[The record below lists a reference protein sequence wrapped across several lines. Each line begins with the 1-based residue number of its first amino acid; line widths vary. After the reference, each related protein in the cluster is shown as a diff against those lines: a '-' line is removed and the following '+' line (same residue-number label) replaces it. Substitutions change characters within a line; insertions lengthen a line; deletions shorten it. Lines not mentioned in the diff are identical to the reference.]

1 MYFYT
6 YNTKIGNITIVATN
20 DYITNLY
27 INYNNIKAIQ
37 EETKLISQTANEI
50 KEYLD
55 GNKKSFSIP
64 IKIEGTDFQKKVW
77 QELLKISYG
86 ETRSYKDIAINI
98 NNSKACRA
106 VGTAIK
112 NNPIPIIIP
121 CHRVI
126 NSNKNLG
133 GYAYGLEIKKILLK
147 IEKNDLLF

>member
-37 EETKLISQTANEI
+37 EETKLIKQTFNEI
-50 KEYLD
+50 KEYL
-55 GNKKSFSIP
+55 NKERKYFSIP
-64 IKIEGTDFQKKVW
+64 IQVKGTDFQKKVW

>member
-1 MYFYT
+1 MYSYT
-6 YNTKIGNITIVATN
+6 YNTQIGNITIVATN
-20 DYITNLY
+20 DYIANLY
-27 INYNNIKAIQ
+27 INNNVNVIQKETRLIKQAF
-37 EETKLISQTANEI
+37 NEI
-50 KEYLD
+50 KEYL
-55 GNKKSFSIP
+55 NKERKYFSIP
-64 IKIEGTDFQKKVW
+64 IQVKGTDFQKKVW

-98 NNSKACRA
+98 NNSKAYRA

-126 NSNKNLG
+126 NSNRNLG

>member
-1 MYFYT
+1 MYSYT
-6 YNTKIGNITIVATN
+6 YNTQIGNITIVEK
-20 DYITNLY
+20 DGYIANLY
-27 INYNNIKAIQ
+27 INHNNIKAIQ
-37 EETKLISQTANEI
+37 EETKLIKQTFNEI

-64 IKIEGTDFQKKVW
+64 IKTEGTDFQKKVW
-77 QELLKISYG
+77 QELLKIPYG
-86 ETRSYKDIAINI
+86 ETKSYKDIAINI

>member
-1 MYFYT
+1 MYSYT
-6 YNTKIGNITIVATN
+6 YNTQIGNITIVATN

-37 EETKLISQTANEI
+37 EETKLIKQTFNEI
-50 KEYLD
+50 KEYL
-55 GNKKSFSIP
+55 NKERKYFSIP
-64 IKIEGTDFQKKVW
+64 IQVKGTDFQKKVW

-98 NNSKACRA
+98 NNSKAYRA

-133 GYAYGLEIKKILLK
+133 GYAYGLEIKNLLIK
-147 IEKNDLLF
+147 LES

>member
-1 MYFYT
+1 MYSYT
-6 YNTKIGNITIVATN
+6 YNTQIGNITIVATN
-20 DYITNLY
+20 DYIANLY
-27 INYNNIKAIQ
+27 INYNNIKIIQ
-37 EETKLISQTANEI
+37 KETKLIKQTFNEI
-50 KEYLD
+50 KEYL
-55 GNKKSFSIP
+55 NRQRQYFSIP
-64 IKIEGTDFQKKVW
+64 IKIEGTDFQNKVW

-133 GYAYGLEIKKILLK
+133 GYAYGLEIKNILLK

>member
-1 MYFYT
+1 MYSYT
-6 YNTKIGNITIVATN
+6 YNTQIGNITIIEK
-20 DYITNLY
+20 DGYIANLY
-27 INYNNIKAIQ
+27 INYNNIKTIQ
-37 EETKLISQTANEI
+37 KETKLISQTANEI

-64 IKIEGTDFQKKVW
+64 IKTEGTDFQNKVW
-77 QELLKISYG
+77 QALLKIPYG

-126 NSNKNLG
+126 KSNKDIGN
-133 GYAYGLEIKKILLK
+133 YIYGENIKKILLK
-147 IEKNDLLF
+147 IEKEFII

>member
-1 MYFYT
+1 MYSYT
-6 YNTKIGNITIVATN
+6 YNTQIGNITIIEK
-20 DYITNLY
+20 DGYIANLY
-27 INYNNIKAIQ
+27 INYNNIKTIQ
-37 EETKLISQTANEI
+37 KETKLISQTANEI

-77 QELLKISYG
+77 QEVLKIPYG
-86 ETRSYKDIAINI
+86 ENRSYKDIAINI
-98 NNSKACRA
+98 NNSKAYRA

-126 NSNKNLG
+126 KSNKDIGN
-133 GYAYGLEIKKILLK
+133 YAYGIDIKKELLNLEANFK
-147 IEKNDLLF
+147 

>member
-64 IKIEGTDFQKKVW
+64 IKTEGTIFQNKVW
-77 QELLKISYG
+77 QALLKIPYG

-98 NNSKACRA
+98 NNSKAYRA

-126 NSNKNLG
+126 KSNKDIGN
-133 GYAYGLEIKKILLK
+133 YAYGIDIKKELLNLEANFK
-147 IEKNDLLF
+147 

>member
-37 EETKLISQTANEI
+37 EETKLIKQTFNEI
-50 KEYLD
+50 KEYL
-55 GNKKSFSIP
+55 NKERKYFSIP
-64 IKIEGTDFQKKVW
+64 IQVKGTDFQKKVW

-98 NNSKACRA
+98 NNSKAYRA

-133 GYAYGLEIKKILLK
+133 GYAYGLEIKNLLIK
-147 IEKNDLLF
+147 LES

>member
-1 MYFYT
+1 MYSYT
-6 YNTKIGNITIVATN
+6 YNTQIGNITIVATN

-27 INYNNIKAIQ
+27 INYNNIKTIQ
-37 EETKLISQTANEI
+37 KETKLISQTANEI

-77 QELLKISYG
+77 QEVLKIPYG

-98 NNSKACRA
+98 NNSKAYRA

-126 NSNKNLG
+126 KSNKDIGN
-133 GYAYGLEIKKILLK
+133 YAYGIDIKKELLNLEANFK
-147 IEKNDLLF
+147 

>member
-37 EETKLISQTANEI
+37 EETKLIKQTFNEI
-50 KEYLD
+50 KEYL
-55 GNKKSFSIP
+55 NKERKYFSIP
-64 IKIEGTDFQKKVW
+64 IQVKGTDFQKKVW
-77 QELLKISYG
+77 QELLKIPYG

-98 NNSKACRA
+98 NNSKAYRA

-126 NSNKNLG
+126 KSNKNLG

-147 IEKNDLLF
+147 IEKNNLLF

>member
-1 MYFYT
+1 MYSYT
-6 YNTKIGNITIVATN
+6 YNTKIGNITIIEK
-20 DYITNLY
+20 DGYIANLY
-27 INYNNIKAIQ
+27 INYNNIKTIQ
-37 EETKLISQTANEI
+37 KETKLISQTANEI

-64 IKIEGTDFQKKVW
+64 IKTEGTDFQKKVW
-77 QELLKISYG
+77 QEVLKIPYG

-98 NNSKACRA
+98 NNSKAYRA

-126 NSNKNLG
+126 KSNKDIGN
-133 GYAYGLEIKKILLK
+133 YAYGIDIKKELLNLETNFK
-147 IEKNDLLF
+147 

>member
-1 MYFYT
+1 MYSYT
-6 YNTKIGNITIVATN
+6 YNTKIGNITIIEK
-20 DYITNLY
+20 DGYIANLY
-27 INYNNIKAIQ
+27 INYNNIKTIQ
-37 EETKLISQTANEI
+37 KETKLISQTANEI

-64 IKIEGTDFQKKVW
+64 IKTEGTDFQKKVW
-77 QELLKISYG
+77 QEVLKIPYG

-126 NSNKNLG
+126 KSNKDIGN
-133 GYAYGLEIKKILLK
+133 YAYGIDIKKELLNLEANFK
-147 IEKNDLLF
+147 

>member
-1 MYFYT
+1 MYSYT
-6 YNTKIGNITIVATN
+6 YNTQIGNITIVATN

-37 EETKLISQTANEI
+37 EETKLIKQTFNEI
-50 KEYLD
+50 KEYL
-55 GNKKSFSIP
+55 NKERKYFSIP
-64 IKIEGTDFQKKVW
+64 IQVKGTDFQKKVW

-133 GYAYGLEIKKILLK
+133 GYAYGLEIKNLLIK
-147 IEKNDLLF
+147 LES

>member
-1 MYFYT
+1 MYSYT
-6 YNTKIGNITIVATN
+6 YNTQIGNITIIEK
-20 DYITNLY
+20 DGYIANLY
-27 INYNNIKAIQ
+27 INYNNIKTIQ
-37 EETKLISQTANEI
+37 KETKLISQTANEI

-64 IKIEGTDFQKKVW
+64 IKTEGTDFQNKVW
-77 QELLKISYG
+77 QALLKIPYG

-126 NSNKNLG
+126 KSNKDIGN
-133 GYAYGLEIKKILLK
+133 YAYGIDIKKGLLK
-147 IEKNDLLF
+147 LETNFK